1 MSEIEKMYENAGIEP
16 TYTDECHMADSYY
29 SMAKDL
35 NDRGILFDDYMKQ
48 ECPNKN
54 EVCYETCPYAYNKEF
69 YPPFT
74 AEKQIELIKWLA
86 RKGLL
91 QINYSS
97 HQCYQFNSFRVG
109 GDYKADISEAL
120 ASHYNTIW
128 QDLTEEEKQQVKG
141 ILE

>member
-1 MSEIEKMYENAGIEP
+1 MSEIEKMYENAGV
-16 TYTDECHMADSYY
+16 YDFRYDCNVSFTDGDFGCITNCSKGEVKDYCTDKKYFKD
-29 SMAKDL
+29 AKVIKIKHL
-35 NDRGILFDDYMKQ
+35 
-48 ECPNKN
+48 
-54 EVCYETCPYAYNKEF
+54 

-86 RKGLL
+86 RKGLI

-109 GDYKADISEAL
+109 GDYKSNLSEAL
-120 ASHYNTIW
+120 ASYCNNLW
-128 QDLTEEEKQQVKG
+128 QDLTPEEKQQVRG

>member
-1 MSEIEKMYENAGIEP
+1 MSEIEKMYENAGIEKCNRFLKP
-16 TYTDECHMADSYY
+16 CPFGNECDGCEHYW
-29 SMAKDL
+29 
-35 NDRGILFDDYMKQ
+35 
-48 ECPNKN
+48 
-54 EVCYETCPYAYNKEF
+54 
-69 YPPFT
+69 YPEFT

-86 RKGLL
+86 RKGLI

-109 GDYKADISEAL
+109 GDYKTDISEAL
-120 ASHYNTIW
+120 ASHCNNRW